1 MQLSCFFTLKR
12 SYQSIKHESQFGQE
26 GEAQSNAPA
35 TSARPPPR
43 PAPPVASPP
52 AAVKGEATSLLCC
65 SFGLVMSHYPS
76 PFSGFK
82 RKCAHTGTRRSEPR
96 VAPRER
102 CRRRVSRT
110 PRPGPPCSPR
120 KPSCVRATTGGEFG
134 HCLAA
139 GRLARPPAPLL
150 PEAPYQ
156 CPPAPHRSAVRR
168 GVGGARCD
176 VPGIV
181 SHREARLRADRRLS
195 ARPG

>member
-43 PAPPVASPP
+43 SACGLSTRCSQRRSHVC
-52 AAVKGEATSLLCC
+52 SLL
-65 SFGLVMSHYPS
+65 FGLVMSHYPS

-96 VAPRER
+96 VASRER
-102 CRRRVSRT
+102 RRRRVSRFEDPT
-110 PRPGPPCSPR
+110 ARPTLFPQETLLRQSHHGWR
-120 KPSCVRATTGGEFG
+120 VRALPRCGAPGT
-134 HCLAA
+134 A
-139 GRLARPPAPLL
+139 PAPLL

-168 GVGGARCD
+168 GVGGAPCD

-181 SHREARLRADRRLS
+181 SHSEARLRADRRLS

>member
-43 PAPPVASPP
+43 PASPVASPP
-52 AAVKGEATSLLCC
+52 AAVKGEATSVLCC
-65 SFGLVMSHYPS
+65 SVLSCLITRLHFLVLKGSARTQALAALS
-76 PFSGFK
+76 PASPLGRGAGDGF
-82 RKCAHTGTRRSEPR
+82 RGPHGQAHLVPPGNPPASEPPLPR
-96 VAPRER
+96 CGAPG
-102 CRRRVSRT
+102 T
-110 PRPGPPCSPR
+110 
-120 KPSCVRATTGGEFG
+120 A
-134 HCLAA
+134 
-139 GRLARPPAPLL
+139 PAPLL

-181 SHREARLRADRRLS
+181 SHSEARLRADRRLS

>member
-1 MQLSCFFTLKR
+1 MKASLDKR
-12 SYQSIKHESQFGQE
+12 EK
-26 GEAQSNAPA
+26 PRA
-35 TSARPPPR
+35 TPQPPLPPR
-43 PAPPVASPP
+43 PAPPVACRLSTRCSQRRSH
-52 AAVKGEATSLLCC
+52 VCSLL
-65 SFGLVMSHYPS
+65 FGLVMSHYPS

-102 CRRRVSRT
+102 RRRRVSRT

-150 PEAPYQ
+150 PEAPYK

-181 SHREARLRADRRLS
+181 SHSEARLRADRRLS